1 MKRTYHTN
9 LAIAYN
15 LGILPDVLFF
25 FIAKRK
31 VPKEK
36 LVAGYGFRE
45 NKRSAPTGYNSSLR
59 SSNRHP
65 DNSSPLRCEKIVSAA
80 RIFSDPKTIYGDIVR

>member
-1 MKRTYHTN
+1 MQVLITILMSQSIKNHQAKYFSRNAVVCFMKRTYHTN

-15 LGILPDVLFF
+15 LGILPGVLFF

-45 NKRSAPTGYNSSLR
+45 NNTV
-59 SSNRHP
+59 SSNR
-65 DNSSPLRCEKIVSAA
+65 I
-80 RIFSDPKTIYGDIVR
+80 

>member
-36 LVAGYGFRE
+36 LVAGEFCGE
-45 NKRSAPTGYNSSLR
+45 NGHTPPTAGNNSL
-59 SSNRHP
+59 HGLF
-65 DNSSPLRCEKIVSAA
+65 D
-80 RIFSDPKTIYGDIVR
+80 